1 MTKEE
6 RAEKE
11 AREKADFERR
21 MELLRATA
29 PPSDTKLLKS
39 VAAVS
44 LSPAET
50 LEPAAVS
57 AGPSE
62 ATGATEEKPPPPL
75 PAADAPEALSPAQ
88 RTAARLYAS
97 DDPRLE
103 SLLDAIAQQVKARRR
118 HQTGPV
124 RRVLVTV
131 DSDVFSR
138 ISHVSHARRM
148 NKIEVLSY
156 LLARYLPEA
165 GRTDPPAWIM
175 QERPEEVLNCFHVV
189 YLEDPEIAA
198 RLDWLEH
205 KFGLLKVD
213 IVAAIVTRYLPS
225 APFVVPP
232 KRRPWRKR
240 L

>member
-11 AREKADFERR
+11 AREKADFERH
-21 MELLRATA
+21 MELLQATA
-29 PPSDTKLLKS
+29 PPSDSKLLKS

-50 LEPAAVS
+50 LEPRAASV
-57 AGPSE
+57 GPNVP
-62 ATGATEEKPPPPL
+62 TGAPEEEPPVVPVQ
-75 PAADAPEALSPAQ
+75 DAPEVLSPSQ
-88 RTAARLYAS
+88 RSAARLYAS

-118 HQTGPV
+118 PQSGPV

-165 GRTDPPAWIM
+165 GPTDPPAWIM
-175 QERPEEVLNCFHVV
+175 QERPEEVINCFHLV
-189 YLEDPEIAA
+189 YLEDAEIAE
-198 RLDWLEH
+198 RFSWLEH

-232 KRRPWRKR
+232 KRRPRRKR